1 MSVDTKGPI
10 QRKVKREGRG
20 VAGVKR
26 GVQYEKE
33 LGHVGRIGDSRP
45 DRADGRLTLLS
56 FILPLFIGW
65 VTSSHSFRA
74 YLRMYSV
81 ERFRV
86 KGKGV

>member
-1 MSVDTKGPI
+1 M
-10 QRKVKREGRG
+10 
-20 VAGVKR
+20 
-26 GVQYEKE
+26 
-33 LGHVGRIGDSRP
+33 
-45 DRADGRLTLLS
+45 S

>member
-33 LGHVGRIGDSRP
+33 LGHVGRIGERTADRIEQMGGSRC
-45 DRADGRLTLLS
+45 
-56 FILPLFIGW
+56 
-65 VTSSHSFRA
+65 
-74 YLRMYSV
+74 
-81 ERFRV
+81 
-86 KGKGV
+86 